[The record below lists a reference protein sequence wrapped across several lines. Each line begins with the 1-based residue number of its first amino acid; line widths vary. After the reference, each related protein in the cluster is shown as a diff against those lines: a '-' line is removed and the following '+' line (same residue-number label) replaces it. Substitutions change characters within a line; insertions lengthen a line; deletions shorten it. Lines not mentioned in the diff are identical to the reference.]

1 MDVFE
6 GLVELLVILIAA
18 KVGAEVMARLH
29 QPAVIGELLIGA
41 VIGAS
46 VLGWVGHGD
55 GGLLST
61 LAEIGVILLLFEVGL
76 ETDLRSFARLGT
88 SALTVAFIGVATP
101 FALGFFAVKWLSIGG
116 GSTELALFMG
126 AAMTATSVGITAR
139 VFADLRRLHTDE
151 AKTII
156 GAAVIDDVVGLI
168 ILGVVAAVLG
178 GDGEFSTGTLL
189 TITAKAVGF
198 LIVVVAVGH
207 LVAPFFF
214 RFLKF
219 LKVEGSFVVGSFV
232 FAIAVGLAA
241 EHFAGLEPIVGAFAA
256 GLVAGQTN
264 FAERIEAELRP
275 IAFLFVPIFF
285 LFIGTEVDVT
295 ALADPEVLLAGGLIS
310 VLAVVGKFVAGLG
323 VLSKGVDR
331 RIVGVGMVPRGEVGL
346 IFAALGASQLS
357 AVVSPGDN
365 AIVVLM
371 VVVTT
376 LLAPLILNRMLRK
389 QPLEEASIAEEETAA
404 SMELILDSPVI
415 GSAEQDAS
423 KATIDEVEEEEE
435 VEEGE

>member
-1 MDVFE
+1 MEVFE
-6 GLVELLVILIAA
+6 RLVELLVILIAA
-18 KVGAEVMARLH
+18 KVGAEIMARFR

-46 VLGWVGHGD
+46 VLGWVGHDD

-76 ETDLRSFARLGT
+76 ETDLRSFVRLGT
-88 SALTVAFIGVATP
+88 SAVTVALIGVVTP
-101 FALGFFAVKWLSIGG
+101 FALGFFAVKLLSIGG
-116 GSTELALFMG
+116 GSTELAIFMG

-156 GAAVIDDVVGLI
+156 GAAVIDDVIGLI

-198 LIVVVAVGH
+198 LIAVVAVGH
-207 LVAPFFF
+207 LIAPYFF
-214 RFLKF
+214 RFLRF

-256 GLVAGQTN
+256 GLVAGQTS
-264 FAERIEAELRP
+264 FADRIEAELRP

-295 ALADPEVLLAGGLIS
+295 ALADPDVLLAGGLIS
-310 VLAVVGKFVAGLG
+310 ILAIFGKLVSGLG

-331 RIVGVGMVPRGEVGL
+331 RIVGVGMIPRGEVGL
-346 IFAALGASQLS
+346 IFAALGATQLS

-371 VVVTT
+371 VVITT
-376 LLAPLILNRMLRK
+376 LLAPLILNRMLKK
-389 QPLEEASIAEEETAA
+389 QPLPEESAAEDETAA

-415 GSAEQDAS
+415 GSAERDAS
-423 KATIDEVEEEEE
+423 QPGEPDPEEE
-435 VEEGE
+435 

>member
-1 MDVFE
+1 MEVFE
-6 GLVELLVILIAA
+6 GLTELLVILIAA
-18 KVGAEVMARLH
+18 KVGAEVMARLR

-41 VIGAS
+41 VIGAG
-46 VLGWVGHGD
+46 VLGWVGGDD

-76 ETDLRSFARLGT
+76 ETDLRSFARLGA
-88 SALTVAFIGVATP
+88 SALTVAVVGVVTP
-101 FALGFFAVKWLSIGG
+101 FALGFLAVRIFSIGG

-156 GAAVIDDVVGLI
+156 GAAVIDDVLGLI

-178 GDGEFSTGTLL
+178 GDGEFSAGTLL
-189 TITAKAVGF
+189 IITAKAVGF
-198 LIVVVAVGH
+198 LVVVVAVGH
-207 LVAPFFF
+207 VLAPYFF
-214 RFLKF
+214 RFVRF

-256 GLVAGQTN
+256 GLVAGQTS
-264 FAERIEAELRP
+264 FADRIEAELRP
-275 IAFLFVPIFF
+275 ISFLFVPIFF
-285 LFIGTEVDVT
+285 LFIGSRVDVV
-295 ALADPEVLLAGGLIS
+295 ALSDPQVLLAGGIIS
-310 VLAVVGKFVAGLG
+310 FLAIVGKLVAGLG
-323 VLSKGVDR
+323 VLSKGVSR
-331 RIVGVGMVPRGEVGL
+331 RVVGVGMVPRGEVGL
-346 IFAALGASQLS
+346 IFAALGAGELS
-357 AVVSPGDN
+357 AVVGAGEN

-376 LLAPLILNRMLRK
+376 LLAPLILNRMLRNE
-389 QPLEEASIAEEETAA
+389 PLDDERAAEDRTVV
-404 SMELILDSPVI
+404 SMGKILDSPVI

-423 KATIDEVEEEEE
+423 KRDATED
-435 VEEGE
+435 

>member
-1 MDVFE
+1 VEVFE
-6 GLVELLVILIAA
+6 GLTELLVILIAA
-18 KVGAEVMARLH
+18 KVGAEVMARLR

-41 VIGAS
+41 VIGAG
-46 VLGWVGHGD
+46 VLGWVGGDD

-76 ETDLRSFARLGT
+76 ETDLRSFARLGA
-88 SALTVAFIGVATP
+88 SALTVAVVGVVTP
-101 FALGFFAVKWLSIGG
+101 FALGFLAVRIFSIGG

-156 GAAVIDDVVGLI
+156 GAAVIDDVLGLI

-178 GDGEFSTGTLL
+178 GDGEFSAGTLL
-189 TITAKAVGF
+189 IITAKAVGF
-198 LIVVVAVGH
+198 LVVVVAVGH
-207 LVAPFFF
+207 VLAPYFF
-214 RFLKF
+214 RFVRF

-256 GLVAGQTN
+256 GLVAGQTS
-264 FAERIEAELRP
+264 FADRIEAELRP
-275 IAFLFVPIFF
+275 ISFLFVPIFF
-285 LFIGTEVDVT
+285 LFIGSRVDVV
-295 ALADPEVLLAGGLIS
+295 ALSDPQVLLAGGIIS
-310 VLAVVGKFVAGLG
+310 FLAIVGKLVAGLG
-323 VLSKGVDR
+323 VLSKGVSR
-331 RIVGVGMVPRGEVGL
+331 RVVGVGMVPRGEVGL
-346 IFAALGASQLS
+346 IFAALGAGELS
-357 AVVSPGDN
+357 AVVGAGEN

-376 LLAPLILNRMLRK
+376 LLAPLILNRMLRNE
-389 QPLEEASIAEEETAA
+389 PLDDGRAAEDRTLV
-404 SMELILDSPVI
+404 SMGKILDSPVI

-423 KATIDEVEEEEE
+423 KRDATED
-435 VEEGE
+435 

>member
-1 MDVFE
+1 VEVFE
-6 GLVELLVILIAA
+6 GLTELLVILIAA
-18 KVGAEVMARLH
+18 KVGAEVMARLR

-41 VIGAS
+41 VIGAG
-46 VLGWVGHGD
+46 VLGWVGGDD

-76 ETDLRSFARLGT
+76 ETDLRSFARLGA
-88 SALTVAFIGVATP
+88 SALTVAVVGVVTP
-101 FALGFFAVKWLSIGG
+101 FALGFLAVRFFSIGG

-156 GAAVIDDVVGLI
+156 GAAVIDDVLGLI

-178 GDGEFSTGTLL
+178 GDGEFSAGTLL

-198 LIVVVAVGH
+198 LVVVVAVGH
-207 LVAPFFF
+207 VLAPYFF
-214 RFLKF
+214 RFVRF

-256 GLVAGQTN
+256 GLVAGQTS
-264 FAERIEAELRP
+264 FADRIEAELRP
-275 IAFLFVPIFF
+275 ISFLFVPIFF
-285 LFIGTEVDVT
+285 LFIGSRVDVV
-295 ALADPEVLLAGGLIS
+295 ALSDPQVLLAGGIIS
-310 VLAVVGKFVAGLG
+310 FLAIVGKLVAGLG
-323 VLSKGVDR
+323 VLSKGVSR
-331 RIVGVGMVPRGEVGL
+331 RVVGVGMVPRGEVGL
-346 IFAALGASQLS
+346 IFAALGAGELS
-357 AVVSPGDN
+357 AVVGAGEN

-376 LLAPLILNRMLRK
+376 LLAPLILNRMLRNE
-389 QPLEEASIAEEETAA
+389 PLDDERAAEDRTVV
-404 SMELILDSPVI
+404 SMGKILDSPVI

-423 KATIDEVEEEEE
+423 KRDATED
-435 VEEGE
+435 

>member
-1 MDVFE
+1 VEVFE
-6 GLVELLVILIAA
+6 GLTELLVILIAA
-18 KVGAEVMARLH
+18 KVGAEVMARLR

-41 VIGAS
+41 VIGAG
-46 VLGWVGHGD
+46 VLGWVGGDD

-76 ETDLRSFARLGT
+76 ETDLRSFARLGA
-88 SALTVAFIGVATP
+88 SALTVAVVGVVTP
-101 FALGFFAVKWLSIGG
+101 FALGFLAVRIFSIGG

-156 GAAVIDDVVGLI
+156 GAAVIDDVLGLI

-178 GDGEFSTGTLL
+178 GDGEFSAGTLL
-189 TITAKAVGF
+189 IITAKAVGF
-198 LIVVVAVGH
+198 LVVVVAVGH
-207 LVAPFFF
+207 VLAPYFF
-214 RFLKF
+214 RFVRF

-256 GLVAGQTN
+256 GLVAGQTS
-264 FAERIEAELRP
+264 FADRIEAELRP
-275 IAFLFVPIFF
+275 ISFLFVPIFF
-285 LFIGTEVDVT
+285 LFIGSRVDVV
-295 ALADPEVLLAGGLIS
+295 ALSDPQVLLAGGIIS
-310 VLAVVGKFVAGLG
+310 FLAIVGKLVAGLG
-323 VLSKGVDR
+323 VLSKGVSR
-331 RIVGVGMVPRGEVGL
+331 RVVGVGMVPRGEVGL
-346 IFAALGASQLS
+346 IFAALGAGELS
-357 AVVSPGDN
+357 AVVGAGEN

-376 LLAPLILNRMLRK
+376 LLAPLILNRMLRNE
-389 QPLEEASIAEEETAA
+389 PLDDERAAEDRTVV
-404 SMELILDSPVI
+404 SMGKILDSPVI

-423 KATIDEVEEEEE
+423 KRDATED
-435 VEEGE
+435 

>member
-1 MDVFE
+1 MEVFE
-6 GLVELLVILIAA
+6 SLVELLVILIAA

-46 VLGWVGHGD
+46 VLGWVGQGD

-76 ETDLRSFARLGT
+76 ETDLRSFARLGA
-88 SALTVAFIGVATP
+88 SALTVALVGVVTP
-101 FALGFFAVKWLSIGG
+101 FALGFFAVKLLSIGG

-156 GAAVIDDVVGLI
+156 GAAVIDDVIGLI

-178 GDGEFSTGTLL
+178 GEGEFSTGTLL

-198 LIVVVAVGH
+198 LIVVVALGH
-207 LVAPFFF
+207 VVAPYFF
-214 RFLKF
+214 RFLRF

-241 EHFAGLEPIVGAFAA
+241 EQFAGLEPIVGAFAA

-285 LFIGTEVDVT
+285 LFIGTQVDVG
-295 ALADPEVLLAGGLIS
+295 ALADPQVLLAGGLIS
-310 VLAVVGKFVAGLG
+310 ILAIGGKWVAGLG
-323 VLSKGVDR
+323 VLTKGVNR
-331 RIVGVGMVPRGEVGL
+331 QIVGVGMVPRGEVGL
-346 IFAALGASQLS
+346 IFAALGASELR

-389 QPLEEASIAEEETAA
+389 MPLVDDAGAEEETVA

-415 GSAEQDAS
+415 GSAERDAS
-423 KATIDEVEEEEE
+423 RPDEQEVEEE
-435 VEEGE
+435 

>member
-1 MDVFE
+1 MEVFE
-6 GLVELLVILIAA
+6 SLVELLIILIAA
-18 KVGAEVMARLH
+18 KVGAEVMARFR

-41 VIGAS
+41 VIGVS
-46 VLGWVGHGD
+46 VLGWVGGGD

-76 ETDLRSFARLGT
+76 ETDLRSFARLGP
-88 SALTVAFIGVATP
+88 SALLVALVGVVTP
-101 FALGFFAVKWLSIGG
+101 FAFGFFAVKWLSIGG

-189 TITAKAVGF
+189 IITAKAVGF
-198 LIVVVAVGH
+198 LVVVVAVGH
-207 LVAPFFF
+207 VIAPFIF

-219 LKVEGSFVVGSFV
+219 LKVEGSFVVGSFI

-256 GLVAGQTN
+256 GLVAGQTD
-264 FAERIEAELRP
+264 FADRIEAELRP

-285 LFIGTEVDVT
+285 LFIGTQVDVI
-295 ALADPEVLLAGGLIS
+295 ALSDPQVLLAGGLIS
-310 VLAVVGKFVAGLG
+310 VLAIVGKLVAGVG
-323 VLSKGVDR
+323 VVSKGVSR
-331 RIVGVGMVPRGEVGL
+331 KIVGVGMVPRGEVGL
-346 IFAALGASQLS
+346 IFAALGANELS
-357 AVVSPGDN
+357 AVVSAGDN

-371 VVVTT
+371 VVITT
-376 LLAPLILNRMLRK
+376 LLAPLILHRMLRK
-389 QPLEEASIAEEETAA
+389 APPDEESAAEDESVA
-404 SMELILDSPVI
+404 SMGLILDSPVI
-415 GSAEQDAS
+415 GSAEQDA
-423 KATIDEVEEEEE
+423 TQIETPEEE
-435 VEEGE
+435 

>member
-1 MDVFE
+1 VEVFE
-6 GLVELLVILIAA
+6 SLVELLVILIAA
-18 KVGAEVMARLH
+18 KVGAELMARLH

-46 VLGWVGHGD
+46 VLGWVGGND

-76 ETDLRSFARLGT
+76 ETDLRSFVRLGA
-88 SALTVAFIGVATP
+88 SALTVAMVGVITP
-101 FALGFFAVKWLSIGG
+101 FALGFFAVRLLSIGG

-156 GAAVIDDVVGLI
+156 GAAVIDDVIGLI
-168 ILGVVAAVLG
+168 ILGVVVALLG
-178 GDGEFSTGTLL
+178 GEGEFSSGTILI
-189 TITAKAVGF
+189 ITAKAIGF
-198 LIVVVAVGH
+198 LLVVVAVGH
-207 LVAPFFF
+207 VVAPYFF
-214 RFLKF
+214 RFLQF

-256 GLVAGQTN
+256 GLVAGQTD
-264 FAERIEAELRP
+264 FSDRIEAELRP
-275 IAFLFVPIFF
+275 ISFLFVPIFF
-285 LFIGTEVDVT
+285 LFIGTQIDVK
-295 ALADPEVLLAGGLIS
+295 ALADPQVLLAGAVIS
-310 VLAVVGKFVAGLG
+310 LLAIVGKFVAGLG
-323 VLSKGVDR
+323 VLSKGVNR
-331 RIVGVGMVPRGEVGL
+331 KIVGVGMVPRGEVGL
-346 IFAALGASQLS
+346 IFAALGASELS
-357 AVVSPGDN
+357 DVVSPGDN

-389 QPLEEASIAEEETAA
+389 QPLDDEQAAEEASVA
-404 SMELILDSPVI
+404 SMGKILDSPVT
-415 GSAEQDAS
+415 GSPEQDATQRDAS
-423 KATIDEVEEEEE
+423 EE
-435 VEEGE
+435 

>member
-18 KVGAEVMARLH
+18 KVGAEVMARFN

-46 VLGWVGHGD
+46 VLGWVGDGD

-76 ETDLRSFARLGT
+76 ETDLRSFVRLGA

-101 FALGFFAVKWLSIGG
+101 FALGFFAVKLLSIGG
-116 GSTELALFMG
+116 GSTELAIFMG

-156 GAAVIDDVVGLI
+156 GAAVIDDVIGLI
-168 ILGVVAAVLG
+168 ILGVVAAALG

-207 LVAPFFF
+207 LIAPYFF
-214 RFLKF
+214 RFLRF

-256 GLVAGQTN
+256 GLVAGQTK

-285 LFIGTEVDVT
+285 LFIGTQVDVG
-295 ALADPEVLLAGGLIS
+295 ALTDPEVLLAGGLIS
-310 VLAVVGKFVAGLG
+310 LLAIVGKFVAGLG
-323 VLSKGVDR
+323 VLTKGVDR

-376 LLAPLILNRMLRK
+376 LLAPVILNRMLK
-389 QPLEEASIAEEETAA
+389 NQPLEDESAAEDVSAASIG
-404 SMELILDSPVI
+404 LILDSPVI

-423 KATIDEVEEEEE
+423 QRDEAEE
-435 VEEGE
+435 

>member
-1 MDVFE
+1 VEVFE
-6 GLVELLVILIAA
+6 SLVELLVILIAA
-18 KVGAEVMARLH
+18 KVGAEVMARFH

-76 ETDLRSFARLGT
+76 ETDLRSFARLGA
-88 SALTVAFIGVATP
+88 SALTVALIGVATP
-101 FALGFFAVKWLSIGG
+101 FALGFAAVKLLSIGS
-116 GSTELALFMG
+116 GSTELAIFMG

-156 GAAVIDDVVGLI
+156 GAAVIDDVIGLI

-178 GDGEFSTGTLL
+178 GDGEFSVGTLFA
-189 TITAKAVGF
+189 ITAKAVGF
-198 LIVVVAVGH
+198 LVVVVAVGH
-207 LVAPFFF
+207 WVAPYFF
-214 RFLKF
+214 RFLRF

-256 GLVAGQTN
+256 GLVAGQTS
-264 FAERIEAELRP
+264 FADRIEAELRP

-285 LFIGTEVDVT
+285 LFIGTEVDVQ
-295 ALADPEVLLAGGLIS
+295 ALADPQVLLAGGVIS
-310 VLAVVGKFVAGLG
+310 LLAIAGKLVAGLG
-323 VLSKGVDR
+323 VLSKGVSR

-346 IFAALGASQLS
+346 IFAALGAGQLS
-357 AVVSPGDN
+357 AVVGPGDN
-365 AIVVLM
+365 AVVVLM

-376 LLAPLILNRMLRK
+376 LLAPLILNRMLRN
-389 QPLEEASIAEEETAA
+389 QPLTEEGDAEEESVA
-404 SMELILDSPVI
+404 SMGLILDSPVI
-415 GSAEQDAS
+415 GSAEQDATQ
-423 KATIDEVEEEEE
+423 AVEKDD
-435 VEEGE
+435 

>member
-1 MDVFE
+1 MEVFE
-6 GLVELLVILIAA
+6 RLAELLVILIAA
-18 KVGAEVMARLH
+18 KVGAEVMARFR

-46 VLGWVGHGD
+46 VLGWVGGDD

-76 ETDLRSFARLGT
+76 ETDLRSFARLGP
-88 SALTVAFIGVATP
+88 SALLVALVGVVTP
-101 FALGFFAVKWLSIGG
+101 FALGFFAVKWLSIGS

-178 GDGEFSTGTLL
+178 GDGEFSTGTLMV
-189 TITAKAVGF
+189 ITTKAVGF
-198 LIVVVAVGH
+198 LVVVVALGH
-207 LVAPFFF
+207 FVAPFFF
-214 RFLKF
+214 RFLKS

-256 GLVAGQTN
+256 GLVAGQTD
-264 FAERIEAELRP
+264 FSDRIEAELRP

-285 LFIGTEVDVT
+285 LFIGTQVDVI
-295 ALADPEVLLAGGLIS
+295 ALSDPQVLLAGGLIS
-310 VLAVVGKFVAGLG
+310 VLAIIGKFVAGLG
-323 VLSKGVDR
+323 VVSKGVSR
-331 RIVGVGMVPRGEVGL
+331 KIVGVGMVPRGEVGL
-346 IFAALGASQLS
+346 IFAALGANELS
-357 AVVSPGDN
+357 AVVSAGDN

-376 LLAPLILNRMLRK
+376 LLAPMILNRMLRNA
-389 QPLEEASIAEEETAA
+389 PPDEESAAEEESIV
-404 SMELILDSPVI
+404 SMGKILDSPVI
-415 GSAEQDAS
+415 GSAEQDA
-423 KATIDEVEEEEE
+423 TLRDHPEE
-435 VEEGE
+435 

>member
-1 MDVFE
+1 MEVFE
-6 GLVELLVILIAA
+6 SLVELLVILIAA
-18 KVGAEVMARLH
+18 KVGAEVMARFH

-76 ETDLRSFARLGT
+76 ETDLRSFARLGA
-88 SALTVAFIGVATP
+88 SALTVALIGVATP
-101 FALGFFAVKWLSIGG
+101 FALGFAAVKLLSIGS
-116 GSTELALFMG
+116 GSTELAIFMG

-156 GAAVIDDVVGLI
+156 GAAVIDDVIGLI

-178 GDGEFSTGTLL
+178 GDGEFSVGTLFA
-189 TITAKAVGF
+189 ITAKAVGF
-198 LIVVVAVGH
+198 LVVVVAVGH
-207 LVAPFFF
+207 WVAPYFF
-214 RFLKF
+214 RFLRF

-256 GLVAGQTN
+256 GLVAGQTS
-264 FAERIEAELRP
+264 FADRIEAELRP

-285 LFIGTEVDVT
+285 LFIGTEVDVQ
-295 ALADPEVLLAGGLIS
+295 ALADPQVLLAGGVIS
-310 VLAVVGKFVAGLG
+310 LLAIAGKLVAGLG
-323 VLSKGVDR
+323 VLSKGVSR

-346 IFAALGASQLS
+346 IFAALGAGQLS
-357 AVVSPGDN
+357 AVVGPGDN
-365 AIVVLM
+365 AVVVLM

-376 LLAPLILNRMLRK
+376 LLAPLILNRMLRN
-389 QPLEEASIAEEETAA
+389 QPLTEEGDAEEESVA
-404 SMELILDSPVI
+404 SMGLILDSPVI
-415 GSAEQDAS
+415 GSAEQDATQ
-423 KATIDEVEEEEE
+423 AVEKDD
-435 VEEGE
+435 

>member
-1 MDVFE
+1 VKVEVFE
-6 GLVELLVILIAA
+6 GLTELLVILIAA
-18 KVGAEVMARLH
+18 KVGAEVMARLR

-41 VIGAS
+41 VIGAG
-46 VLGWVGHGD
+46 VLGWVGGDD

-76 ETDLRSFARLGT
+76 ETDLRSFARLGA
-88 SALTVAFIGVATP
+88 SALTVAVVGVVTP
-101 FALGFFAVKWLSIGG
+101 FALGFFAVRLFSIGG

-156 GAAVIDDVVGLI
+156 GAAVIDDVLGLI

-178 GDGEFSTGTLL
+178 GDGEFSAGTLL

-198 LIVVVAVGH
+198 LVVVVAVGH
-207 LVAPFFF
+207 VLAPYFF
-214 RFLKF
+214 RFVRF

-256 GLVAGQTN
+256 GLVAGQTS
-264 FAERIEAELRP
+264 FADRIEAELRP
-275 IAFLFVPIFF
+275 ISFLFVPIFF
-285 LFIGTEVDVT
+285 LFIGSRVDVV
-295 ALADPEVLLAGGLIS
+295 ALSDPQVLLAGGIIS
-310 VLAVVGKFVAGLG
+310 FLAIVGKLVAGLG
-323 VLSKGVDR
+323 VLSKGVSR
-331 RIVGVGMVPRGEVGL
+331 RVVGVGMVPRGEVGL
-346 IFAALGASQLS
+346 IFAALGAGELS
-357 AVVSPGDN
+357 AVVGAGEN

-376 LLAPLILNRMLRK
+376 LLAPLILNRMLRNE
-389 QPLEEASIAEEETAA
+389 PLDDERAAEDRTVV
-404 SMELILDSPVI
+404 SMGKILDSPVI

-423 KATIDEVEEEEE
+423 KRDATED
-435 VEEGE
+435 

>member
-1 MDVFE
+1 MEEVFE

-18 KVGAEVMARLH
+18 KVGAEVMARLR
-29 QPAVIGELLIGA
+29 QPAVIGELLVGA
-41 VIGAS
+41 IIGAS
-46 VLGWVGHGD
+46 VLGWVGD
-55 GGLLST
+55 GEAGLLST

-76 ETDLRSFARLGT
+76 ETDLRSFARLGA
-88 SALTVAFIGVATP
+88 SALTVALIGVVTP

-116 GSTELALFMG
+116 GSTELAIFMG

-156 GAAVIDDVVGLI
+156 GAAVIDDVLGLI

-178 GDGEFSTGTLL
+178 GEGEFSAGTLL

-198 LIVVVAVGH
+198 LVVVVALGH
-207 LVAPFFF
+207 VIAPYFF

-256 GLVAGQTN
+256 GLVAGQTD
-264 FAERIEAELRP
+264 FADRIEAELRP
-275 IAFLFVPIFF
+275 ISFLFVPIFF
-285 LFIGTEVDVT
+285 LFIGTQVDVA
-295 ALADPEVLLAGGLIS
+295 ALGDPQVLLAGGLIS
-310 VLAVVGKFVAGLG
+310 LLAILGKLVSGLG
-323 VLSKGVDR
+323 VLSKDVNR
-331 RIVGVGMVPRGEVGL
+331 KIVGVGMVPRGEVGL

-357 AVVSPGDN
+357 AVVSSGDN

-389 QPLEEASIAEEETAA
+389 EPPDEEAAAEEETVA
-404 SMELILDSPVI
+404 SMEKILDSPVI
-415 GSAEQDAS
+415 GSPEQDA
-423 KATIDEVEEEEE
+423 TRHGEPEEEE
-435 VEEGE
+435 

>member
-1 MDVFE
+1 MEVFE
-6 GLVELLVILIAA
+6 GLTELLVILIAA
-18 KVGAEVMARLH
+18 KVGAEVMARLR

-41 VIGAS
+41 VIGAG
-46 VLGWVGHGD
+46 VLGWVGGDD

-76 ETDLRSFARLGT
+76 ETDLRSFARLGA
-88 SALTVAFIGVATP
+88 SALTVAVVGVVTP
-101 FALGFFAVKWLSIGG
+101 FALGFFAVRLFSIGG

-156 GAAVIDDVVGLI
+156 GAAVIDDVLGLI

-178 GDGEFSTGTLL
+178 GDGEFSAGTLL
-189 TITAKAVGF
+189 IITAKAVGF
-198 LIVVVAVGH
+198 LVVVVAVGH
-207 LVAPFFF
+207 VVAPYFF
-214 RFLKF
+214 RFVRF

-256 GLVAGQTN
+256 GLVAGQTS
-264 FAERIEAELRP
+264 FADRIEAELRP
-275 IAFLFVPIFF
+275 ISFLFVPIFF
-285 LFIGTEVDVT
+285 LFIGSRVDVV
-295 ALADPEVLLAGGLIS
+295 ALSDPQVLLAGGIIS
-310 VLAVVGKFVAGLG
+310 FLAIVGKLVAGLG
-323 VLSKGVDR
+323 VLSKGVSR
-331 RIVGVGMVPRGEVGL
+331 RVVGVGMVPRGEVGL
-346 IFAALGASQLS
+346 IFAALGAGELS
-357 AVVSPGDN
+357 AVVGAGEN

-376 LLAPLILNRMLRK
+376 LLAPLILNRMLRNE
-389 QPLEEASIAEEETAA
+389 PLDDERAAEDRTVV
-404 SMELILDSPVI
+404 SMGKILDSPVI

-423 KATIDEVEEEEE
+423 KRDATED
-435 VEEGE
+435 

>member
-1 MDVFE
+1 MEVFE
-6 GLVELLVILIAA
+6 GLTELLVILIAA
-18 KVGAEVMARLH
+18 KVGAEVMARLR

-41 VIGAS
+41 VIGAG
-46 VLGWVGHGD
+46 VLGWVGGDD

-76 ETDLRSFARLGT
+76 ETDLRSFARLGA
-88 SALTVAFIGVATP
+88 SALTVAVVGVVTP
-101 FALGFFAVKWLSIGG
+101 FALGFFAVRLFSIGG

-156 GAAVIDDVVGLI
+156 GAAVIDDVLGLI

-178 GDGEFSTGTLL
+178 GDGEFSAGTLL

-198 LIVVVAVGH
+198 LVVVVAVGH
-207 LVAPFFF
+207 VLAPYFF
-214 RFLKF
+214 RFVRF

-256 GLVAGQTN
+256 GLVAGQTS
-264 FAERIEAELRP
+264 FADRIEAELRP
-275 IAFLFVPIFF
+275 ISFLFVPIFF
-285 LFIGTEVDVT
+285 LFIGSRVDVV
-295 ALADPEVLLAGGLIS
+295 ALSDPQVLLAGGIIS
-310 VLAVVGKFVAGLG
+310 FLAIVGKLVAGLG
-323 VLSKGVDR
+323 VLSKGVSR
-331 RIVGVGMVPRGEVGL
+331 RVVGVGMVPRGEVGL
-346 IFAALGASQLS
+346 IFAALGAGELS
-357 AVVSPGDN
+357 AVVGAGEN

-376 LLAPLILNRMLRK
+376 LLAPLILNRMLRNE
-389 QPLEEASIAEEETAA
+389 PLDDERAAEDRTVV
-404 SMELILDSPVI
+404 SMGKILDSPVF

-423 KATIDEVEEEEE
+423 KRDATED
-435 VEEGE
+435 

>member
-1 MDVFE
+1 VEVFE
-6 GLVELLVILIAA
+6 RLVELLVILIAA
-18 KVGAEVMARLH
+18 KVGAEIMARFR

-46 VLGWVGHGD
+46 VLGWVGHDD

-76 ETDLRSFARLGT
+76 ETDLRSFVRLGT
-88 SALTVAFIGVATP
+88 SAVTVALIGVVTP
-101 FALGFFAVKWLSIGG
+101 FALGFFAVKLLSIGG
-116 GSTELALFMG
+116 GSTELAIFMG

-156 GAAVIDDVVGLI
+156 GAAVIDDVIGLI

-198 LIVVVAVGH
+198 LIAVVAVGH
-207 LVAPFFF
+207 LIAPYFF
-214 RFLKF
+214 RFLRF

-256 GLVAGQTN
+256 GLVAGQTS
-264 FAERIEAELRP
+264 FADRIEAELRP

-295 ALADPEVLLAGGLIS
+295 ALADPDVLLAGGLIS
-310 VLAVVGKFVAGLG
+310 ILAIFGKLVSGLG

-331 RIVGVGMVPRGEVGL
+331 RIVGVGMIPRGEVGL
-346 IFAALGASQLS
+346 IFAALGATQLS

-371 VVVTT
+371 VVITT
-376 LLAPLILNRMLRK
+376 LLAPLILNRMLKK
-389 QPLEEASIAEEETAA
+389 QPLPEESAAEDETAA

-415 GSAEQDAS
+415 GSAERDAS
-423 KATIDEVEEEEE
+423 QPGEPDPEEE
-435 VEEGE
+435 

>member
-1 MDVFE
+1 MEVFE
-6 GLVELLVILIAA
+6 RLVELLVILIAA
-18 KVGAEVMARLH
+18 KVGAEIMARFR

-46 VLGWVGHGD
+46 VLGWVGHDD

-76 ETDLRSFARLGT
+76 ETDLRSFVRLGT
-88 SALTVAFIGVATP
+88 SAVTVALIGVVTP
-101 FALGFFAVKWLSIGG
+101 FALGFFAVKLLSIGG
-116 GSTELALFMG
+116 GSTELAIFMG

-156 GAAVIDDVVGLI
+156 GAAVIDDVIGLI

-178 GDGEFSTGTLL
+178 GDGEFSTSTLL

-198 LIVVVAVGH
+198 LIAVVAVGH
-207 LVAPFFF
+207 LIAPYFF
-214 RFLKF
+214 RFLRF

-256 GLVAGQTN
+256 GLVAGQTS

-310 VLAVVGKFVAGLG
+310 ILAIFGKLVSGLG

-346 IFAALGASQLS
+346 IFAALGATQLS

-371 VVVTT
+371 VVITT
-376 LLAPLILNRMLRK
+376 LLAPLILNRMLK
-389 QPLEEASIAEEETAA
+389 KHPLPEERAAEDETAA
-404 SMELILDSPVI
+404 SMELILDSPVT
-415 GSAEQDAS
+415 GSAERDAS
-423 KATIDEVEEEEE
+423 QPGEPDPEEE
-435 VEEGE
+435 

>member
-6 GLVELLVILIAA
+6 SLVELLVILIAA
-18 KVGAEVMARLH
+18 KVGAEVMARFR

-46 VLGWVGHGD
+46 VLGWVGHGE

-76 ETDLRSFARLGT
+76 ETDLRSFARLGA
-88 SALTVAFIGVATP
+88 SALTVALIGVATP
-101 FALGFFAVKWLSIGG
+101 FALGFGAVKLLSIGD
-116 GSTELALFMG
+116 GSTELAIFMG

-178 GDGEFSTGTLL
+178 GDGEFSAGTLL

-198 LIVVVAVGH
+198 LVVVVALGH
-207 LVAPFFF
+207 WVAPYFF
-214 RFLKF
+214 RFLRF

-256 GLVAGQTN
+256 GLVAGQTS
-264 FAERIEAELRP
+264 FADRIEAELRP

-285 LFIGTEVDVT
+285 LFIGTEVDVK
-295 ALADPEVLLAGGLIS
+295 ALADPQVLLAGGVIS
-310 VLAVVGKFVAGLG
+310 LLAVAGKLVAGLG
-323 VLSKGVDR
+323 VLSKGVNR

-346 IFAALGASQLS
+346 IFAALGAGQLS

-365 AIVVLM
+365 AVVVLM

-376 LLAPLILNRMLRK
+376 LLAPLILNRMLK
-389 QPLEEASIAEEETAA
+389 NQPLTEEGEAEEEEESLA
-404 SMELILDSPVI
+404 SMGLILDSPVI
-415 GSAEQDAS
+415 GSAEQDATQ
-423 KATIDEVEEEEE
+423 A
-435 VEEGE
+435 GETDD

>member
-1 MDVFE
+1 MEVFE
-6 GLVELLVILIAA
+6 GLTELLVILIAA
-18 KVGAEVMARLH
+18 KVGAEVMARLR

-41 VIGAS
+41 VIGAG
-46 VLGWVGHGD
+46 VLGWVGGDD

-76 ETDLRSFARLGT
+76 ETDLRSFARLGA
-88 SALTVAFIGVATP
+88 SALTVAVVGVVTP
-101 FALGFFAVKWLSIGG
+101 FALGFFAVRLFSIGG

-156 GAAVIDDVVGLI
+156 GAAVIDDVLGLI

-178 GDGEFSTGTLL
+178 GDGEFSAGTLL

-198 LIVVVAVGH
+198 LVVVVAVGH
-207 LVAPFFF
+207 VLAPYFF
-214 RFLKF
+214 RFVRF

-256 GLVAGQTN
+256 GLVAGQTS
-264 FAERIEAELRP
+264 FADRIEAELRP
-275 IAFLFVPIFF
+275 ISFLFVPIFF
-285 LFIGTEVDVT
+285 LFIGSRVDVV
-295 ALADPEVLLAGGLIS
+295 ALSDPQVLLAGGIIS
-310 VLAVVGKFVAGLG
+310 FLAIVGKLVAGLG
-323 VLSKGVDR
+323 VLSKGVSR
-331 RIVGVGMVPRGEVGL
+331 RVVGVGMVPRGEVGL
-346 IFAALGASQLS
+346 IFAALGAGELS
-357 AVVSPGDN
+357 AVVGAGEN

-376 LLAPLILNRMLRK
+376 LLAPLILNRMLRNE
-389 QPLEEASIAEEETAA
+389 PLDDERAAEDRIVV
-404 SMELILDSPVI
+404 SMGKILDSPVI

-423 KATIDEVEEEEE
+423 KRDATED
-435 VEEGE
+435 

>member
-1 MDVFE
+1 VKVEVFE
-6 GLVELLVILIAA
+6 GLTELLVILIAA
-18 KVGAEVMARLH
+18 KVGAEVMARLR

-41 VIGAS
+41 VIGAG
-46 VLGWVGHGD
+46 VLGWVGGDD

-76 ETDLRSFARLGT
+76 ETDLRSFARLGA
-88 SALTVAFIGVATP
+88 SALTVAVVGVVTP
-101 FALGFFAVKWLSIGG
+101 FALGFLAVRFFSIGG

-156 GAAVIDDVVGLI
+156 GAAVIDDVLGLI

-178 GDGEFSTGTLL
+178 GDGEFSAGTLL
-189 TITAKAVGF
+189 IITAKAVGF
-198 LIVVVAVGH
+198 LVVVVAVGH
-207 LVAPFFF
+207 VLAPYFF
-214 RFLKF
+214 RFVRF

-256 GLVAGQTN
+256 GLVAGQTS
-264 FAERIEAELRP
+264 FADRIEAELRP
-275 IAFLFVPIFF
+275 ISFLFVPIFF
-285 LFIGTEVDVT
+285 LFIGSRVDVV
-295 ALADPEVLLAGGLIS
+295 ALSDPQVLLAGGIIS
-310 VLAVVGKFVAGLG
+310 FLAIVGKLVAGLG
-323 VLSKGVDR
+323 VLSKGVSR
-331 RIVGVGMVPRGEVGL
+331 RVVGVGMVPRGEVGL
-346 IFAALGASQLS
+346 IFAALGAGELS
-357 AVVSPGDN
+357 AVVGAGEN

-376 LLAPLILNRMLRK
+376 LLAPLILNRMLRNE
-389 QPLEEASIAEEETAA
+389 PLDDERAAEDRTVV
-404 SMELILDSPVI
+404 SMGKILDSPVI

-423 KATIDEVEEEEE
+423 KRDATED
-435 VEEGE
+435 

>member
-1 MDVFE
+1 MGVQLEVFE
-6 GLVELLVILIAA
+6 RLVELMVILIAA
-18 KVGAEVMARLH
+18 KVGAEVMARLN

-55 GGLLST
+55 GELLST

-76 ETDLRSFARLGT
+76 ETDLRSFVRLGT
-88 SALTVAFIGVATP
+88 SALTVALIGVVTP
-101 FALGFFAVKWLSIGG
+101 FVLGFLAVKWLAIGG
-116 GSTELALFMG
+116 GSTELAIFMG

-156 GAAVIDDVVGLI
+156 GAAVIDDVIGLI

-178 GDGEFSTGTLL
+178 GDGEFSAGTLL

-198 LIVVVAVGH
+198 LVVVVAVGH
-207 LVAPFFF
+207 WVAPYFF
-214 RFLKF
+214 RFLRF

-256 GLVAGQTN
+256 GLVAGQTS
-264 FAERIEAELRP
+264 FADRIEAELRP

-285 LFIGTEVDVT
+285 LFIGTQVDVT
-295 ALADPEVLLAGGLIS
+295 ALADPQVLLAGGLIS
-310 VLAVVGKFVAGLG
+310 LLAIFGKLVAGLG
-323 VLSKGVDR
+323 VLTKGVDR

-346 IFAALGASQLS
+346 IFAALGATQLT
-357 AVVSPGDN
+357 AVVSAGDN

-371 VVVTT
+371 VVITT

-389 QPLEEASIAEEETAA
+389 IPLVDETAAEEETVA

-415 GSAEQDAS
+415 GSAERDAS
-423 KATIDEVEEEEE
+423 KPDEQEVEEE
-435 VEEGE
+435 

>member
-1 MDVFE
+1 
-6 GLVELLVILIAA
+6 
-18 KVGAEVMARLH
+18 
-29 QPAVIGELLIGA
+29 
-41 VIGAS
+41 
-46 VLGWVGHGD
+46 
-55 GGLLST
+55 
-61 LAEIGVILLLFEVGL
+61 
-76 ETDLRSFARLGT
+76 
-88 SALTVAFIGVATP
+88 
-101 FALGFFAVKWLSIGG
+101 
-116 GSTELALFMG
+116 MG

-198 LIVVVAVGH
+198 LVIVVAVGH
-207 LVAPFFF
+207 LIGPYLF
-214 RFLKF
+214 RFLEF
-219 LKVEGSFVVGSFV
+219 LKVEGSYVVGSFV

-256 GLVAGQTN
+256 GLVAGQTS
-264 FAERIEAELRP
+264 FADRIEAELRP

-285 LFIGTEVDVT
+285 LFIGTQVDVT

-310 VLAVVGKFVAGLG
+310 LLAIIGKLVSGLG

-331 RIVGVGMVPRGEVGL
+331 RIVGVGMIPRGEVGL

-357 AVVSPGDN
+357 AVVSSGDN

-371 VVVTT
+371 VVITT
-376 LLAPLILNRMLRK
+376 LMAPLILNRMLISR
-389 QPLEEASIAEEETAA
+389 PLADESDAEEETVAE
-404 SMELILDSPVI
+404 MGKILDSPVI
-415 GSAEQDAS
+415 GSAEQDA
-423 KATIDEVEEEEE
+423 TQR
-435 VEEGE
+435 GEPEDQA

>member
-1 MDVFE
+1 MEVFE
-6 GLVELLVILIAA
+6 GLTELLVILIAA
-18 KVGAEVMARLH
+18 KVGAEVMARLR

-41 VIGAS
+41 VIGAG
-46 VLGWVGHGD
+46 VLGWVGGDD

-76 ETDLRSFARLGT
+76 ETDLRSFARLGA
-88 SALTVAFIGVATP
+88 SALTVAVVGVVTP
-101 FALGFFAVKWLSIGG
+101 FALGFLAVRFFSIGG

-156 GAAVIDDVVGLI
+156 GAAVIDDVLGLI

-178 GDGEFSTGTLL
+178 GDGEFSAGTLL

-198 LIVVVAVGH
+198 LVVVVAVGH
-207 LVAPFFF
+207 VLAPYFF
-214 RFLKF
+214 RFVRF

-256 GLVAGQTN
+256 GLVAGQTS
-264 FAERIEAELRP
+264 FADRIEAELRP
-275 IAFLFVPIFF
+275 ISFLFVPIFF
-285 LFIGTEVDVT
+285 LFIGSRVDVV
-295 ALADPEVLLAGGLIS
+295 ALSDPQVLLAGGIIS
-310 VLAVVGKFVAGLG
+310 FLAIVGKLVAGLG
-323 VLSKGVDR
+323 VLSKGVSR
-331 RIVGVGMVPRGEVGL
+331 RVVGVGMVPRGEVGL
-346 IFAALGASQLS
+346 IFAALGAGELS
-357 AVVSPGDN
+357 AVVGAGEN

-376 LLAPLILNRMLRK
+376 LLAPLILNRMLRNE
-389 QPLEEASIAEEETAA
+389 PLDDERAAEDRTVV
-404 SMELILDSPVI
+404 SMGKILDSPVI

-423 KATIDEVEEEEE
+423 KRDATED
-435 VEEGE
+435 

>member
-1 MDVFE
+1 MEVFE

-18 KVGAEVMARLH
+18 KVGAELMARFN

-55 GGLLST
+55 GELLST

-76 ETDLRSFARLGT
+76 ETDLRSFARLGA
-88 SALTVAFIGVATP
+88 SALTVAFIGVVTP
-101 FALGFFAVKWLSIGG
+101 FALGYFAVKLLSIGG
-116 GSTELALFMG
+116 GSTELAIFMG

-156 GAAVIDDVVGLI
+156 GAAVIDDVIGLI
-168 ILGVVAAVLG
+168 ILGVVASALG

-207 LVAPFFF
+207 LIAPFFF
-214 RFLKF
+214 RFLRF

-256 GLVAGQTN
+256 GLVAGQTK

-285 LFIGTEVDVT
+285 LFIGTQVDVG
-295 ALADPEVLLAGGLIS
+295 ALGDPEVLLAGGVIS
-310 VLAVVGKFVAGLG
+310 LLAIVGKFVAGFG
-323 VLSKGVDR
+323 VLTKGVDR

-346 IFAALGASQLS
+346 IFAALGATQLS

-376 LLAPLILNRMLRK
+376 LLAPLILNRMLK
-389 QPLEEASIAEEETAA
+389 NQPLEDEGTAEDESAASIG
-404 SMELILDSPVI
+404 LILDSPVI
-415 GSAEQDAS
+415 GSAEQDA
-423 KATIDEVEEEEE
+423 TQRDEAEE
-435 VEEGE
+435 

>member
-1 MDVFE
+1 MEVFE
-6 GLVELLVILIAA
+6 GLTELLVILIAA
-18 KVGAEVMARLH
+18 KVGTEVMARLR

-41 VIGAS
+41 VIGAG
-46 VLGWVGHGD
+46 VLGWVGGDD

-76 ETDLRSFARLGT
+76 ETDLRSFARLGA
-88 SALTVAFIGVATP
+88 SALTVAVVGVVTP
-101 FALGFFAVKWLSIGG
+101 FALGFLAVRIFSIGG

-156 GAAVIDDVVGLI
+156 GAAVIDDVLGLI

-178 GDGEFSTGTLL
+178 GDGEFSAGTLL

-198 LIVVVAVGH
+198 LVVVVAVGH
-207 LVAPFFF
+207 VLAPYFF
-214 RFLKF
+214 RFVRF

-256 GLVAGQTN
+256 GLVAGQTS
-264 FAERIEAELRP
+264 FADRIEAELRP
-275 IAFLFVPIFF
+275 ISFLFVPIFF
-285 LFIGTEVDVT
+285 LFIGSRVDVV
-295 ALADPEVLLAGGLIS
+295 ALSDPQVLLAGGIIS
-310 VLAVVGKFVAGLG
+310 FLAIVGKLVAGLG
-323 VLSKGVDR
+323 VLSKGVSR
-331 RIVGVGMVPRGEVGL
+331 RVVGVGMVPRGEVGL
-346 IFAALGASQLS
+346 IFAALGAGELS
-357 AVVSPGDN
+357 AVVGAGEN

-376 LLAPLILNRMLRK
+376 LLAPLILNRMLRNE
-389 QPLEEASIAEEETAA
+389 PLDDERAAEDRTVV
-404 SMELILDSPVI
+404 SMGKILDSPVI

-423 KATIDEVEEEEE
+423 KRDATED
-435 VEEGE
+435 

>member
-1 MDVFE
+1 VEVFE
-6 GLVELLVILIAA
+6 GLTELLVILIAA
-18 KVGAEVMARLH
+18 KVGAEVMARLR

-41 VIGAS
+41 VIGAG
-46 VLGWVGHGD
+46 VLGWVGGDD

-76 ETDLRSFARLGT
+76 ETDLRSFARLGA
-88 SALTVAFIGVATP
+88 SALTVAVVGVVTP
-101 FALGFFAVKWLSIGG
+101 FALGFLAVRFFSIGG

-156 GAAVIDDVVGLI
+156 GAAVIDDVLGLI

-178 GDGEFSTGTLL
+178 GDGEFSAGTLL
-189 TITAKAVGF
+189 IITAKAVGF
-198 LIVVVAVGH
+198 LVVVVAVGH
-207 LVAPFFF
+207 VLAPYFF
-214 RFLKF
+214 RFVRF

-256 GLVAGQTN
+256 GLVAGQTS
-264 FAERIEAELRP
+264 FADRIEAELRP
-275 IAFLFVPIFF
+275 ISFLFVPIFF
-285 LFIGTEVDVT
+285 LFIGSRVDVV
-295 ALADPEVLLAGGLIS
+295 ALSDPQVLLAGGIIS
-310 VLAVVGKFVAGLG
+310 FLAIVGKLVAGLG
-323 VLSKGVDR
+323 VLSKGVSR
-331 RIVGVGMVPRGEVGL
+331 RVVGVGMVPRGEVGL
-346 IFAALGASQLS
+346 IFAALGAGELS
-357 AVVSPGDN
+357 AVVGAGEN

-376 LLAPLILNRMLRK
+376 LLAPLILNRMLRNE
-389 QPLEEASIAEEETAA
+389 PLDDERAAEDRTVV
-404 SMELILDSPVI
+404 SMGKILDSPVI

-423 KATIDEVEEEEE
+423 KRDATED
-435 VEEGE
+435 

>member
-1 MDVFE
+1 MEVFE
-6 GLVELLVILIAA
+6 RLVELLVILIAA
-18 KVGAEVMARLH
+18 KVGAEVMARFR

-46 VLGWVGHGD
+46 VLGWVGGGD
-55 GGLLST
+55 GDLLST

-76 ETDLRSFARLGT
+76 ETDLRSFARLGP
-88 SALTVAFIGVATP
+88 SALMVALVGVVTP

-168 ILGVVAAVLG
+168 ILGVIAAVLG
-178 GDGEFSTGTLL
+178 GDGVFSTGTLL
-189 TITAKAVGF
+189 VITAKAVGF
-198 LIVVVAVGH
+198 LVVVVAVGH
-207 LVAPFFF
+207 VVGPYFF

-219 LKVEGSFVVGSFV
+219 LRVEGSFVVGSFI

-256 GLVAGQTN
+256 GLVAGQTD
-264 FAERIEAELRP
+264 FADRIEAELRP

-285 LFIGTEVDVT
+285 LFIGTQVDVI
-295 ALADPEVLLAGGLIS
+295 ALSDPQVLLAGGLIS
-310 VLAVVGKFVAGLG
+310 VLAVVGKFVAGFG
-323 VLSKGVDR
+323 VLSKGVSR
-331 RIVGVGMVPRGEVGL
+331 KIVGVGMVPRGEVGL
-346 IFAALGASQLS
+346 IFAALGADELS
-357 AVVSPGDN
+357 AVVSAGDN

-376 LLAPLILNRMLRK
+376 LLAPLILNRMLRNA
-389 QPLEEASIAEEETAA
+389 PPDEESVAEEESIA
-404 SMELILDSPVI
+404 SMGKILDSPVI
-415 GSAEQDAS
+415 GSAEQDATLHE
-423 KATIDEVEEEEE
+423 APEEE
-435 VEEGE
+435 

>member
-1 MDVFE
+1 MEVFE
-6 GLVELLVILIAA
+6 GLTELLVILIAA
-18 KVGAEVMARLH
+18 KVGAEVMARLR

-41 VIGAS
+41 VIGAG
-46 VLGWVGHGD
+46 VLGWVGGDD

-76 ETDLRSFARLGT
+76 ETDLRSFARLGA
-88 SALTVAFIGVATP
+88 SALTVAVVGVVTP
-101 FALGFFAVKWLSIGG
+101 FALGFFAVRLFSIGG

-156 GAAVIDDVVGLI
+156 GAAVIDDVLGLI

-178 GDGEFSTGTLL
+178 GDGEFSAGTLL

-198 LIVVVAVGH
+198 LVVVVAVGH
-207 LVAPFFF
+207 VLAPYFF
-214 RFLKF
+214 RFVRF

-256 GLVAGQTN
+256 GLVAGQTS
-264 FAERIEAELRP
+264 FADRIEAELRP
-275 IAFLFVPIFF
+275 ISFLFVPIFF
-285 LFIGTEVDVT
+285 LFIGSRVDVV
-295 ALADPEVLLAGGLIS
+295 ALSDPQVLLAGGIIS
-310 VLAVVGKFVAGLG
+310 FLAIVGKLVAGLG
-323 VLSKGVDR
+323 VLSKGVSR
-331 RIVGVGMVPRGEVGL
+331 RVVGVGMVPRGEVGL
-346 IFAALGASQLS
+346 IFAALGAGELS
-357 AVVSPGDN
+357 AVVGAGEN

-376 LLAPLILNRMLRK
+376 LLAPLILNRMLRNE
-389 QPLEEASIAEEETAA
+389 PLDDERAAEDRTVV
-404 SMELILDSPVI
+404 SMGKILDSPVI

-423 KATIDEVEEEEE
+423 KRDATED
-435 VEEGE
+435 

>member
-1 MDVFE
+1 MGVQLEVFE
-6 GLVELLVILIAA
+6 RLVELMVILIAA
-18 KVGAEVMARLH
+18 KVGAEVMARLN

-55 GGLLST
+55 GELLST

-76 ETDLRSFARLGT
+76 ETDLRSFVRLGT
-88 SALTVAFIGVATP
+88 SALTVALIGVVTP
-101 FALGFFAVKWLSIGG
+101 FALGFLAVKWLAIGG
-116 GSTELALFMG
+116 GSTELAIFMG

-178 GDGEFSTGTLL
+178 GDGEFSAGTLL

-198 LIVVVAVGH
+198 LVVVVAVGH
-207 LVAPFFF
+207 WVAPYFF
-214 RFLKF
+214 RFLRF

-256 GLVAGQTN
+256 GLVAGQTS
-264 FAERIEAELRP
+264 FADRIEAELRP

-285 LFIGTEVDVT
+285 LFIGTQVDVT
-295 ALADPEVLLAGGLIS
+295 ALADPQVLLAGGLIS
-310 VLAVVGKFVAGLG
+310 LLAVVGKLVAGLG
-323 VLSKGVDR
+323 VLTKGVDR

-346 IFAALGASQLS
+346 IFAALGATQLS
-357 AVVSPGDN
+357 AVVSAGDN

-371 VVVTT
+371 VVITT

-389 QPLEEASIAEEETAA
+389 MPLAGETAAEEETVA

-415 GSAEQDAS
+415 GSAERDARQP
-423 KATIDEVEEEEE
+423 DEQEVEDE
-435 VEEGE
+435 